1 MKQKRP
7 TAISVLVGGMLL
19 ILVFIRGTLS
29 QLLLAGF
36 VLLWCVVM
44 ILRRR
49 KGQRLP
55 ALPPKDLT
63 PLLMRH
69 VEGRITEQ
77 LHGVY
82 PQAVWRWRDPKPE
95 KTVLAGGTL
104 WLSTENTGPYHVA
117 NVSFS
122 DPYTLAVELVQTCPL
137 QKAEEPMETSQ
148 PVAEQPS
155 PEPPKE
161 TVVPEPPREDENLWF
176 DMVGQRA
183 LTEIITD
190 LNVQGCT
197 RLLLRENGDVYAVDA
212 QQQAQQV
219 STLEQMPS
227 RGLWDQLKDRLTELE
242 LTVNL
247 EGDHMV
253 IAW

>member
-1 MKQKRP
+1 M
-7 TAISVLVGGMLL
+7 
-19 ILVFIRGTLS
+19 
-29 QLLLAGF
+29 
-36 VLLWCVVM
+36 
-44 ILRRR
+44 
-49 KGQRLP
+49 
-55 ALPPKDLT
+55 
-63 PLLMRH
+63 
-69 VEGRITEQ
+69 
-77 LHGVY
+77 
-82 PQAVWRWRDPKPE
+82 
-95 KTVLAGGTL
+95 
-104 WLSTENTGPYHVA
+104 
-117 NVSFS
+117 
-122 DPYTLAVELVQTCPL
+122 
-137 QKAEEPMETSQ
+137 
-148 PVAEQPS
+148 
-155 PEPPKE
+155 
-161 TVVPEPPREDENLWF
+161 NLWF